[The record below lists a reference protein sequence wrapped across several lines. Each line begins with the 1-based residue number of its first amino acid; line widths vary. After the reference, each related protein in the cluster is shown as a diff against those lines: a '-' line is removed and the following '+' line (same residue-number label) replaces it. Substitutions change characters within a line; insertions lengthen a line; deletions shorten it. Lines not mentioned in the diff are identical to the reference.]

1 MAYCRYF
8 LGRPGQCAERFLRK
22 GSKVY
27 VEGQLRT
34 RKWQDQ
40 SGQDRYTTEVVLQG
54 FDAKLVMLD
63 GREGGSGSAGGGNFG
78 GGRSDDGWGASGG
91 YDNGGLGSSKNEKPR
106 SSGPNRSEEHTS
118 ELQSLMRY
126 SYAVFCLKKKKTK

>member
-1 MAYCRYF
+1 MIR
-8 LGRPGQCAERFLRK
+8 RPPRSTRTDKLFPYTTLFRSGLVNVAERFLRK

-91 YDNGGLGSSKNEKPR
+91 YDNGRLGSRKNE
-106 SSGPNRSEEHTS
+106 
-118 ELQSLMRY
+118 
-126 SYAVFCLKKKKTK
+126 

>member
-1 MAYCRYF
+1 MRISDWSSDVCSSD
-8 LGRPGQCAERFLRK
+8 L
-22 GSKVY
+22 
-27 VEGQLRT
+27 LRT

-91 YDNGGLGSSKNEKPR
+91 YDNGGLGSSKNEKPS
-106 SSGPNRSEEHTS
+106 SSGPNFANDLHRSEERRVGTECVS
-118 ELQSLMRY
+118 TCRFRGS
-126 SYAVFCLKKKKTK
+126 SYH

>member
-1 MAYCRYF
+1 MRISDWSSDVCSSDLKDRTEWHTVAIF
-8 LGRPGQCAERFLRK
+8 SEGLVNVAERLLRK

-54 FDAKLVMLD
+54 FDDNLVLLD
-63 GREGGSGSAGGGNFG
+63 GRDGGSGSAGGGNFG

-91 YDNGGLGSSKNEKPR
+91 YDTGGSPEARRG
-106 SSGPNRSEEHTS
+106 GEEWVSTC
-118 ELQSLMRY
+118 R
-126 SYAVFCLKKKKTK
+126 